1 MALSVRQIGEEY
13 NEEMLRIL
21 LESPMESDGLS
32 LCLDRSPDI
41 FTVPRLFFQGFKA
54 YGFFMDEQLVGYG
67 MICQK
72 ELYVNGK
79 KTLVGYFANL
89 YVKKEARKLGWLY
102 KASKPL
108 FEEIS
113 KITDI
118 GFASTVKGNRATETM
133 IGRRI
138 SKFPLMPHSE
148 LVGMQVVHNLLI
160 TFKKRQKACPGL
172 DPGAEGKGQKLVV
185 RRGKEEDISR
195 IAELLDGEY
204 RTRLF
209 GAVMDEE
216 HLRELIDTRPDFGIE
231 NYWLA
236 ELDGRI
242 VGVCSA
248 WDIRSIRQVRI
259 MAYRKKFKWVYRIYS
274 LLGPVL
280 GFPKLPLP
288 GTPFREII
296 VNDFATENRDPV
308 IFEALL
314 RRVYNDA
321 RKRGYN
327 LIEVGS
333 YVGDPMLAAVK
344 PFFTQDVYSHTIVGT
359 TTADYLDKGQID
371 VSRPFVD
378 IALT

>member
-1 MALSVRQIGEEY
+1 MALSVRQIGKEY
-13 NEEMLRIL
+13 NDEMLRIL
-21 LESPMESDGLS
+21 LESPTESDGLS

-41 FTVPRLFFQGFKA
+41 FAVPRLFFKDFKA

-102 KASKPL
+102 KASQPL

-113 KITDI
+113 KVTDI
-118 GFASTVKGNRATETM
+118 GFASTVKGNKATESM

-148 LVGMQVVHNLLI
+148 FVGMQVVHNLLI
-160 TFKKRQKACPGL
+160 TFRKRHKANKSHRT
-172 DPGAEGKGQKLVV
+172 EGIGHKLVI
-185 RRGKEEDISR
+185 RRGKDEDISR

-204 RTRLF
+204 RNRLF
-209 GAVMDEE
+209 GAVMDED
-216 HLRELIDTRPDFGIE
+216 HLRELIEIRPDFGVE

-236 ELDGRI
+236 EIDKRI

-259 MAYRKKFKWVYRIYS
+259 MAYRKKFKWVYGIYS

-280 GFPKLPLP
+280 GFPKLPQP
-288 GTPFREII
+288 GEPFREII
-296 VNDFATENRDPV
+296 VNDFATKNRNPV

-314 RRVYNDA
+314 RQVYNDA
-321 RKRGYN
+321 RKQGYN
-327 LIEVGS
+327 MIEVGS
-333 YVGDPMLAAVK
+333 YVGDPMLNAVK
-344 PFFTQDVYSHTIVGT
+344 PFFTQNVYSHTIVGT
-359 TTADYLDKGQID
+359 SSADYIDKGQID
-371 VSRPFVD
+371 ISQPYVD

>member
-1 MALSVRQIGEEY
+1 MSLIVKQIGPEY
-13 NEEMLRIL
+13 NEEMLAIL

-41 FTVPRLFFQGFKA
+41 FIVPRLFFKGYKA
-54 YGFFMDEQLVGYG
+54 YGFFMNDQLVGYG

-102 KASKPL
+102 KAAQPL
-108 FEEIS
+108 FEEIG
-113 KITDI
+113 KLTDI
-118 GFASTVKGNRATETM
+118 GFASTVKGNKATESM

-148 LVGMQVVHNLLI
+148 SVGLQVVHNLII
-160 TFKKRQKACPGL
+160 TFRKRL
-172 DPGAEGKGQKLVV
+172 RTKGTGQNLVI
-185 RRGKEEDISR
+185 RRGRGVDIAK
-195 IAELLDGEY
+195 IAELLDKEY

-209 GAVMDEE
+209 GVVMDEQN
-216 HLRELIDTRPDFGIE
+216 LRELIDTRPDFGIE
-231 NYWLA
+231 NYWVA
-236 ELDGRI
+236 ERDGII

-259 MAYRKKFKWVYRIYS
+259 MAYRKKFKWVYMIYS
-274 LLGPVL
+274 YLRPLF
-280 GFPKLPLP
+280 GFPMLPKP
-288 GTPFREII
+288 GDPFKEII
-296 VNDFATENRDPV
+296 VNDFACENRDPT

-314 RRVYNDA
+314 RTVYKQA
-321 RKRGYN
+321 RKEGYN
-327 LIEVGS
+327 MVEVGS
-333 YVGDPMLAAVK
+333 YYGDPMLKAVK
-344 PFFTQDVYSHTIVGT
+344 PFFTQEVYSHTIVGT
-359 TTADYLDKGQID
+359 SSEEYLEENHVD
-371 VSRPFVD
+371 VSCPYID

>member
-13 NEEMLRIL
+13 NEEMLAIL

-41 FTVPRLFFQGFKA
+41 FAVPRLFFQGFKA
-54 YGFFMDEQLVGYG
+54 YGFFMDERLVGYG

-113 KITDI
+113 KLTNI

-160 TFKKRQKACPGL
+160 TFRKRLRANIRQKA
-172 DPGAEGKGQKLVV
+172 EGRRQKLVIK
-185 RRGKEEDISR
+185 RGKEEDIGR

-204 RTRLF
+204 RNRLF

-236 ELDGRI
+236 EMDGRI

-248 WDIRSIRQVRI
+248 WDIWSIRQVRI
-259 MAYRKKFKWVYRIYS
+259 MAYRKKFKWVYGIYS
-274 LLGPVL
+274 LFGPIL
-280 GFPKLPLP
+280 GFPKLPRP
-288 GTPFREII
+288 GEPFREII

-327 LIEVGS
+327 MIEVGS
-333 YVGDPMLAAVK
+333 YVGDPMLVAVK
-344 PFFTQDVYSHTIVGT
+344 PFFTQEIYSHTIVGT
-359 TTADYLDKGQID
+359 ATADYIDKGQID